1 MNGNPEHGP
10 FTGVSPHLTIHD
22 GRCREAIVFYERA
35 FGAEQAMPPMVAG
48 DMPGGEGMPDM
59 GGDPRVMHAHLR
71 INGGSLML
79 NDAFPE
85 FAAPADRSTADT
97 PSAVTMHLQV
107 DDADRWFA
115 RAVDAGAEPVMPLS
129 DMFWGDRY
137 GQVRDPFGHR
147 WSVGSAIIEGEG
159 Q

>member
-1 MNGNPEHGP
+1 MSDNPDQGP
-10 FTGVSPHLTIHD
+10 AAGVTPHLTVHD
-22 GRCREAIVFYERA
+22 GRCREAIAFYEQA
-35 FGAEQAMPPMVAG
+35 FGAEQAMPPMIAGEVPGGG
-48 DMPGGEGMPDM
+48 DMPDM
-59 GGDPRVMHAHLR
+59 SGDGRIMHAHLR

-85 FAAPADRSTADT
+85 FVDPADRSTPDG

-115 RAVDAGAEPVMPLS
+115 RAVEAGAEPTMPLS

-137 GQVRDPFGHR
+137 GQLRDSFGHK
-147 WSVGSAIIEGEG
+147 WSIGSTPKGEGE
-159 Q
+159 